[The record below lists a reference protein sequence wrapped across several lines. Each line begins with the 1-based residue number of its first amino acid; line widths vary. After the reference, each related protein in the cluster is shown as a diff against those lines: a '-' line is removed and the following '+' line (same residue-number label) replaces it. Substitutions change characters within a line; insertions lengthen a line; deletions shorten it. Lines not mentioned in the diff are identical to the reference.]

1 MRLVLTT
8 ALLLP
13 GSVSAFVSRLVH
25 PVARWHRRSVA
36 CAAILLVTTAA
47 QAQPDRT
54 AYAEGMRALRANDA
68 PTAVSRFER
77 AIALNDRV
85 GEYHLR
91 LGLALGQEAFSA
103 NPVRQALIA
112 RRVKQSFE
120 RAVELD
126 PSLVEAREGLLFF
139 YAFAPSV
146 MGGNPEK
153 AREQQRELLRRDPM
167 RGHMATATLALR
179 DKDTVTTE
187 RALRQAMVAAP
198 DSAAPV
204 ITLAQRQQAW
214 GRTPAAFQT
223 LDAFLTR
230 HPNDVAARIQF
241 GRLAGATG
249 QQLARG
255 ERLLREVLAVPS
267 WEVNQFRPSK
277 ASVHYRLGVVL
288 AKAGKTADARAAY
301 EAALRLDPKLKPARE
316 ALAELRG

>member
-1 MRLVLTT
+1 MTTSVPSVRTLVVRLIRLLRPLSFA
-8 ALLLP
+8 ALLAA
-13 GSVSAFVSRLVH
+13 V
-25 PVARWHRRSVA
+25 
-36 CAAILLVTTAA
+36 AAIASPLASPLA
-47 QAQPDRT
+47 AQPDRV

-77 AIALNDRV
+77 AIALNERV

-139 YAFAPSV
+139 YAFAPGV
-146 MGGNPEK
+146 MGGSPEK

-167 RGHMATATLALR
+167 RGHMATATLAQR
-179 DKDTVTTE
+179 DKDTVAVE
-187 RALRQAMVAAP
+187 RALRQAMAAAP

-204 ITLAQRQQAW
+204 VTLAQRQQAW
-214 GRTPAAFQT
+214 GRVPAAFQT
-223 LDAFLTR
+223 LDAFLAR
-230 HPNDVAARIQF
+230 RPEDVAARIQY
-241 GRLAGATG
+241 GRLAGASG
-249 QQLARG
+249 QQLGRG
-255 ERLLREVLAVPS
+255 ERLLREVLAAPS
-267 WEVNQFRPSK
+267 WEVNQYRPSK

-288 AKAGKTADARAAY
+288 AKAGKPAEARAAY
-301 EAALRLDPKLKPARE
+301 ETALRLDPKLKAARE
-316 ALAELRG
+316 ALDAIRG

>member
-1 MRLVLTT
+1 MPRHALSPTARLR
-8 ALLLP
+8 
-13 GSVSAFVSRLVH
+13 AFVSRLVY
-25 PVARWHRRSVA
+25 PVVRWLRWSVA
-36 CAAILLVTTAA
+36 CAAVLLVTTAA

-68 PTAVSRFER
+68 PTAVSR
-77 AIALNDRV
+77 
-85 GEYHLR
+85 
-91 LGLALGQEAFSA
+91 
-103 NPVRQALIA
+103 
-112 RRVKQSFE
+112 FE

>member
-1 MRLVLTT
+1 MNLALR
-8 ALLLP
+8 LLL
-13 GSVSAFVSRLVH
+13 AFSLQL
-25 PVARWHRRSVA
+25 PASS
-36 CAAILLVTTAA
+36 LLH
-47 QAQPDRT
+47 AQPDRA
-54 AYAEGMRALRANDA
+54 AYTEGMRALRANDA
-68 PTAVSRFER
+68 PTAVNRFER

-112 RRVKQSFE
+112 RRVKHAFE

-139 YAFAPSV
+139 YAFAPGV
-146 MGGNPEK
+146 MGGSPEK

-167 RGHMATATLALR
+167 RGHMATATLAQR
-179 DKDTVTTE
+179 DRDTVAVE
-187 RALRQAMVAAP
+187 RALRQAMAAAP

-204 ITLAQRQQAW
+204 VTLAQRQQAW
-214 GRTPAAFQT
+214 GRTAAAFQT
-223 LDAFLTR
+223 LDAFLAR
-230 HPNDVAARIQF
+230 RPDDVAARIQY
-241 GRLAGATG
+241 GRLAGTTG

-255 ERLLREVLAVPS
+255 ERLLREVLAVPT

-288 AKAGKTADARAAY
+288 AKAGKPADARAAY
-301 EAALRLDPKLKPARE
+301 ETALRLDPKLKQARD

>member
-1 MRLVLTT
+1 MPRFAVLRSLLALVLGAT
-8 ALLLP
+8 
-13 GSVSAFVSRLVH
+13 
-25 PVARWHRRSVA
+25 VAH
-36 CAAILLVTTAA
+36 
-47 QAQPDRT
+47 AQPDRA

-68 PTAVSRFER
+68 PTAVGRFER

-103 NPVRQALIA
+103 NPVRQAFIA

-146 MGGNPEK
+146 MGGSPEK

-179 DKDTVTTE
+179 DKDTVSTE
-187 RALRQAMVAAP
+187 RALRQAMAAAP
-198 DSAAPV
+198 DSAQPV
-204 ITLAQRQQAW
+204 VTLAQRQQAW
-214 GRTPAAFQT
+214 GRAAAAFAT
-223 LDAFLTR
+223 LDAFLAR
-230 HPNDVAARIQF
+230 RPDDVAARIQY

-255 ERLLREVLAVPS
+255 ERLLREVLTAPA
-267 WEVNQFRPSK
+267 WEVNQYRPSQ

-288 AKAGKTADARAAY
+288 AKAGKRSEARAAY
-301 EAALRLDPKLKPARE
+301 EAALRLDPKLKSARE
-316 ALAELRG
+316 ALSQLGG